1 LPLATTGRH
10 RIGSARFSPDGT
22 WVFGWS
28 HDAGVNHFYKWDT
41 TPHQRRSQT
50 DHPRTLKRIW
60 HIKEQSKSVC
70 FVLPNIKYT
79 SKFSQAERAGFGT
92 PTVYPFFNYFV
103 AFDRPDRVLTI
114 GKHDFNPV
122 ATQVQRDVRDIIG
135 GTSVQGTLLE
145 KKIES
150 LVLLQ
155 NNSGLLLTFP
165 MTHQGAGNPS
175 EGVKLKLKFNADAD
189 ALAVFR
195 TGSDFYI
202 VVSHCDGRLERR
214 RVSST

>member
-1 LPLATTGRH
+1 L
-10 RIGSARFSPDGT
+10 
-22 WVFGWS
+22 
-28 HDAGVNHFYKWDT
+28 
-41 TPHQRRSQT
+41 
-50 DHPRTLKRIW
+50 
-60 HIKEQSKSVC
+60 
-70 FVLPNIKYT
+70 
-79 SKFSQAERAGFGT
+79 
-92 PTVYPFFNYFV
+92 TV
-103 AFDRPDRVLTI
+103 
-114 GKHDFNPV
+114 GKHDSNPV

-155 NNSGLLLTFP
+155 NNSGLLMTFP

>member
-1 LPLATTGRH
+1 M
-10 RIGSARFSPDGT
+10 
-22 WVFGWS
+22 
-28 HDAGVNHFYKWDT
+28 
-41 TPHQRRSQT
+41 
-50 DHPRTLKRIW
+50 
-60 HIKEQSKSVC
+60 
-70 FVLPNIKYT
+70 
-79 SKFSQAERAGFGT
+79 
-92 PTVYPFFNYFV
+92 TV
-103 AFDRPDRVLTI
+103 
-114 GKHDFNPV
+114 GKHDSNPV
-122 ATQVQRDVRDIIG
+122 ATQLQRDVRDIIG
-135 GTSVQGTLLE
+135 GASVQGTLLE

-155 NNSGLLLTFP
+155 NNSSLLMTFP

-202 VVSHCDGRLERR
+202 VVSHCNGQLERR